1 MVCLVSATI
10 LRTGAVLS
18 VGGWYDAE
26 DPMGPFST
34 FYETSRRNPENAEVT
49 LCAGPWAHGQWSSG
63 EGPTT
68 MGNVEFFAKTEEY
81 YREHIVSRRHPS
93 VTASACSRLLYV
105 ILRDSRHRFAFGC
118 APPNTCHSEGVADR
132 SCPSCGGIWPRRARS
147 HRSRRRSRRPSCSRS
162 APTTGSATTSG
173 RRPPRRRSRYT
184 CSECSNDWLGQWPRL

>member
-93 VTASACSRLLYV
+93 ATASACAV
-105 ILRDSRHRFAFGC
+105 GFF
-118 APPNTCHSEGVADR
+118 T
-132 SCPSCGGIWPRRARS
+132 
-147 HRSRRRSRRPSCSRS
+147 
-162 APTTGSATTSG
+162 
-173 RRPPRRRSRYT
+173 
-184 CSECSNDWLGQWPRL
+184 

>member
-1 MVCLVSATI
+1 M
-10 LRTGAVLS
+10 LS

-93 VTASACSRLLYV
+93 ATASACSRLLYV
-105 ILRDSRHRFAFGC
+105 ILRIPTTDSRSVVPLRILATARALPTGAALPAAASGHAER
-118 APPNTCHSEGVADR
+118 GVAAAAAAPEGHR
-132 SCPSCGGIWPRRARS
+132 VRGRHQRLEALRRVA
-147 HRSRRRSRRPSCSRS
+147 
-162 APTTGSATTSG
+162 AG
-173 RRPPRRRSRYT
+173 RRDAEVAVPAVSAAT
-184 CSECSNDWLGQWPRL
+184 VLIAL